1 MTTPDPARKTR
12 RGSWWLAAGVLL
24 LLAAALLAG
33 KNLWQQHRA
42 AQSAGELLAL
52 AEARLEQRED
62 TPAPPEGGQEEAA
75 AGEAL
80 AGYEVDGILT
90 IPALELSL
98 PVLAD
103 YSEELLRVS
112 VCLYSGTGGEN
123 PQQMVIAGHNYRAHF
138 GRLGQLQPG
147 DAVTY
152 TAMTGAQSHWRVAR
166 VEEISA
172 QDPAALEQ
180 GGWDMTLLT
189 CNLDLS
195 LRLLVRLE
203 QADAAG

>member
-52 AEARLEQRED
+52 AEARLEQREVS
-62 TPAPPEGGQEEAA
+62 PAPPEGGQEEAA

-103 YSEELLRVS
+103 YSEELLRAS

-138 GRLGQLQPG
+138 GRLSQLQPG

-152 TAMTGAQSHWRVAR
+152 TAMTGAQSHWRVAQ

>member
-1 MTTPDPARKTR
+1 MRDR
-12 RGSWWLAAGVLL
+12 LAALTRPRRLLVAAGALL
-24 LLAAALLAG
+24 LLAGTLLAG
-33 KNLWQQHRA
+33 QNLLTERRA
-42 AQSAGELLAL
+42 ARQTADLLAAVETRIAAPADL
-52 AEARLEQRED
+52 
-62 TPAPPEGGQEEAA
+62 PAPEVTGDPW
-75 AGEAL
+75 
-80 AGYEVDGILT
+80 AGYEVIGVVGLPDLG
-90 IPALELSL
+90 LSL

-152 TAMTGAQSHWRVAR
+152 TAMTGAQSHWRVAQ